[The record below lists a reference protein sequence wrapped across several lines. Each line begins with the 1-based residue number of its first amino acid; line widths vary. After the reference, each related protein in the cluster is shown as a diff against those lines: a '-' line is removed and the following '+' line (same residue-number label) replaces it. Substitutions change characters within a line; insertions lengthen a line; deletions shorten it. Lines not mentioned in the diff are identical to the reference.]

1 MNAARLSFLVVD
13 DQAHQRRLITETLRQ
28 WGAARIDQ
36 AASVDDCFKQL
47 RFFPPHI
54 LITDW
59 DMAQGTGIDL
69 VKSIR
74 AGSAGAQLKKLPV
87 IMVTERNTLADIET
101 ARNCGIDEF
110 ILKPFSTAGLISRIE
125 AVLENRRDF
134 VDSQV
139 YIGPCRRRKMLI
151 DYDGPLRRLFDDD
164 SDEADAPEIQM
175 KKALARK
182 HIVHANGVMREL
194 SPGDRTRLRE
204 IFKANREILSL
215 AGQMK
220 DKMLMAASESLKS
233 YLEGV
238 GASPRLNPEVLEAH
252 VDAMTKLVDLPNAQ
266 ADLRNA
272 VTRALSALVQKK
284 LHGGA
289 AA

>member
-1 MNAARLSFLVVD
+1 MIAARLSFLVVD
-13 DQAHQRRLITETLRQ
+13 DQPHQRRLITETLRQ
-28 WGAARIDQ
+28 WGAGRIDQ
-36 AASVDDCFKQL
+36 AASAEECFKQL
-47 RFFPPHI
+47 RFYTPHI

-59 DMAQGTGIDL
+59 DMADGAGIDL
-69 VKSIR
+69 VKRIR
-74 AGSAGAQLKKLPV
+74 AGAAGVPLKKIPV

-110 ILKPFSTAGLISRIE
+110 ILKPFSTAGLLSRIE

-151 DYDGPLRRLFDDD
+151 DYEGPLRRLFDED

-194 SPGDRTRLRE
+194 SPGDRSRLRE

-220 DKMLMAASESLKS
+220 DKMLMAASDSLKS

-272 VTRALSALVQKK
+272 VTRALAALVQKK

>member
-1 MNAARLSFLVVD
+1 MSAARLSFMVVD

-28 WGAARIDQ
+28 AGAARIQQ
-36 AASVDDCFKQL
+36 AVDAGECFKFL
-47 RFFPPHI
+47 RFAAPDI

-59 DMAQGTGIDL
+59 DLSERSGVEL
-69 VKSIR
+69 VRQIR
-74 AGSAGAQLKKLPV
+74 AGAAGVALKKLPV
-87 IMVTERNTLADIET
+87 IMVTERNTLADIEE

-110 ILKPFSTAGLISRIE
+110 VLKPFSTAGLMSRIE
-125 AVLENRRDF
+125 AILENRRDF
-134 VDSQV
+134 IDSQV
-139 YIGPCRRRKMLI
+139 YIGPCRRRRMRI
-151 DYDGPLRRLFDDD
+151 DYDGPLRRLFDEDG
-164 SDEADAPEIQM
+164 DEADAPEIQM

-204 IFKANREILSL
+204 IFKANREIISL
-215 AGQMK
+215 ATQMK
-220 DKMLMAASESLKS
+220 DKMLLAAADSLKS

-272 VTRALSALVQKK
+272 VTRALAALVRKK